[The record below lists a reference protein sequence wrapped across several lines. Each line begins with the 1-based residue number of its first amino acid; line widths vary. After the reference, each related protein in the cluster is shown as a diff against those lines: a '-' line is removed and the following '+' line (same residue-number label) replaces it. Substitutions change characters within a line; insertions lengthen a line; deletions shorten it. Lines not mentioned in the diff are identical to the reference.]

1 MLIRVIRGLPFCI
14 FSCTLVHFVAN
25 LFCRRQTKKAAPIRG
40 RFQYDDPGLISNQDS
55 DRSWRSAEFQTA
67 EPATGSGSWNKP
79 GQVLSG

>member
-1 MLIRVIRGLPFCI
+1 MHFSAFRGQPFFAAGKSLAPLPK
-14 FSCTLVHFVAN
+14 A
-25 LFCRRQTKKAAPIRG
+25 KKSGPVNRG
-40 RFQYDDPGLISNQDS
+40 RFQYDNPGLISNQDS